1 MISYGLLS
9 LIFAVCFYMEVSR
22 YHRQFFMSSV
32 HKLMTSS
39 DFNVC
44 LVCRNRATETNTD
57 NSKTLC
63 FQWRSEWLTSKV
75 FTSHLSWLFAF
86 LKVHHTHTHLTTT
99 RVSRYQKAKTNWI
112 LLKQETL
119 SGSGI
124 SWAMCMSAPRSRQ
137 ITTPAPHL
145 KVHHAVFMSKYCTL
159 CSAAYV

>member
-1 MISYGLLS
+1 MTYIKGIYFTFVLV
-9 LIFAVCFYMEVSR
+9 VCFPQS
-22 YHRQFFMSSV
+22 
-32 HKLMTSS
+32 
-39 DFNVC
+39 
-44 LVCRNRATETNTD
+44 
-57 NSKTLC
+57 
-63 FQWRSEWLTSKV
+63 
-75 FTSHLSWLFAF
+75 TSHTHPFNGPLSG
-86 LKVHHTHTHLTTT
+86 TT